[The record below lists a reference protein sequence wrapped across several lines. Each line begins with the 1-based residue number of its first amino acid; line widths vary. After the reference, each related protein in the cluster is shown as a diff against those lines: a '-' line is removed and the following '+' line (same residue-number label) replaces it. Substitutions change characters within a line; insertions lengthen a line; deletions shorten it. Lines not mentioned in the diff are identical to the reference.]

1 MTLQIQKKKAA
12 GKGKKP
18 SVRSSKVATFFDFFS
33 PPVVPDSED
42 ELTEEQ
48 MADLQEG
55 LERDYE
61 LGYAHAF
68 SAMLLCIICRCTL
81 FSSCMW

>member
-1 MTLQIQKKKAA
+1 MLWRVRVPLLLSLCLIVILASNWLLQIQKKKAS

-42 ELTEEQ
+42 ELTQEQ
-48 MADLQEG
+48 MEDLQES

-61 LGYAHAF
+61 LG
-68 SAMLLCIICRCTL
+68 
-81 FSSCMW
+81 

>member
-1 MTLQIQKKKAA
+1 MSVLLLLSSYLTTHLSTKLGCCLLQIQKKKAS

-42 ELTEEQ
+42 ELTQEQ
-48 MADLQEG
+48 MEDLQEN

-61 LGYAHAF
+61 LG
-68 SAMLLCIICRCTL
+68 
-81 FSSCMW
+81 

>member
-1 MTLQIQKKKAA
+1 MQLMQIQKKKAT

-33 PPVVPDSED
+33 PTTVPESED
-42 ELTEEQ
+42 DITQEQ
-48 MADLQEG
+48 MEDLQES

-61 LGYAHAF
+61 LG
-68 SAMLLCIICRCTL
+68 
-81 FSSCMW
+81 